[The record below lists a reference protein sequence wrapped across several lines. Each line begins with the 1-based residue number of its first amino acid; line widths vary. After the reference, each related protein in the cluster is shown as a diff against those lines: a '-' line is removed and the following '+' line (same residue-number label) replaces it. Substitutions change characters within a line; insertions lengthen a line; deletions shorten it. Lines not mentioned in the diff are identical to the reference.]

1 VGLFDALERYYT
13 KEGKGI
19 YKNASVKKSAVRI
32 FFEIFGTKWT
42 SLLRAN
48 LLYVLLSL
56 PIFTNGLA
64 EMGLTY
70 VTRNAA
76 RRKFAFPAADFF
88 STVRRTW
95 KKALP
100 IGIINLLVWGIFGY
114 NTYFYVASLFF
125 RNDGSEAPA
134 MHFLMFAVNVVGM
147 ILFTFMNYYISF
159 MTITF
164 DLKLKQ
170 MYKNAFMFALHNF
183 KANLG
188 IFALLFVT
196 VVVLAAPALL
206 IDYRIWAAVL
216 LLLYILIYPAFRS
229 LLIQFAIFPYMKKVM
244 IDPYY
249 EAHPE
254 ADRSALRLL
263 NLEDD
268 TGEETVFEDRQ
279 VDDLRISG
287 AKQEEDDSE

>member
-1 VGLFDALERYYT
+1 MGLFDALERYYT

-19 YKNASVKKSAVRI
+19 YKNAPQKKSAVRE

-48 LLYVLLSL
+48 ILFVLLSL
-56 PIFTNGLA
+56 PLVTSGMA
-64 EMGLTY
+64 RMGLTY

-76 RRKFAFPAADFF
+76 RRKFAYPAADFF

-100 IGIINLLVWGIFGY
+100 IGIINLLVWALFGF
-114 NTYFYVASLFF
+114 NTYFYTASLFF
-125 RNDGSEAPA
+125 RADGSEAPSS
-134 MHFLMFAVNVVGM
+134 HWLMLAVNVVGM
-147 ILFTFMNYYISF
+147 ILFTFMNYYIPF
-159 MTITF
+159 MVITF

-188 IFALLFVT
+188 IFGILFATIAVL
-196 VVVLAAPALL
+196 VVPALL
-206 IDYRIWAAVL
+206 ADYRIWAAIL
-216 LLLYILIYPAFRS
+216 LLLYILMYPAFRS
-229 LLIQFAIFPYMKKVM
+229 LLIQFVIFPYMKKVM

-249 EAHPE
+249 KAHPE
-254 ADRSALRLL
+254 ADRKALRLL
-263 NLEDD
+263 NLD
-268 TGEETVFEDRQ
+268 EENEESVFEDRAA
-279 VDDLRISG
+279 DDIRVSG
-287 AKQEEDDSE
+287 TKDDGEEE

>member
-1 VGLFDALERYYT
+1 MGLFDALERYYT
-13 KEGKGI
+13 KEGKGV
-19 YKNASVKKSAVRI
+19 YKNAPQKSAVRI

-56 PIFTNGLA
+56 PLVTGGMA

-76 RRKFAFPAADFF
+76 RRKFAYPAADFF

-100 IGIINLLVWGIFGY
+100 IGIINLLIWGVFGF
-114 NTYFYVASLFF
+114 NTYFYAASLFF
-125 RNDGSEAPA
+125 RTDGSEAPA
-134 MHFLMFAVNVVGM
+134 THWLMFAANIVGM
-147 ILFTFMNYYISF
+147 LLFTFMNYYIAF
-159 MTITF
+159 MVITF

-183 KANLG
+183 KTNLG
-188 IFALLFVT
+188 IFAILLLT
-196 VVVLAAPALL
+196 VAVFLVPALF

-216 LLLYILIYPAFRS
+216 LLLFVCIYPAFRS
-229 LLIQFAIFPYMKKVM
+229 LLIQFVIFPYVRKVM

-254 ADRSALRLL
+254 ADRTALRLL
-263 NLEDD
+263 NLDD
-268 TGEETVFEDRQ
+268 KAADERAVFEDRQ
-279 VDDLRISG
+279 ADDIRVSG
-287 AKQEEDDSE
+287 VKQKEE